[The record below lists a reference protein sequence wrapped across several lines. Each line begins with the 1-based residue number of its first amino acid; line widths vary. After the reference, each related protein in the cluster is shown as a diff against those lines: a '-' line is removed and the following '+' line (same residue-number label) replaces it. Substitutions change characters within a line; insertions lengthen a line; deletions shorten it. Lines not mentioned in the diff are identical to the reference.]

1 MSSGHRL
8 RDVEQQRPL
17 LDREEE
23 EEEEVQEEE
32 EASAE
37 PRHGGEA
44 APLWFIRDCCGVVCA
59 AITWFLVF
67 FADFVVTFVML
78 LPSRSF
84 WFAVVHGVLFNSVAL
99 LALAS
104 HLRTML
110 TDPGAVPK
118 GTATQ
123 RHLEALQLKP
133 GQVVYK
139 CPKCCSIKPE
149 RAHHCSVCK
158 RCIRK
163 MDHHCPWV
171 NNCVGEKNQ
180 RFFVLFTM
188 YVAVLSAHALLL
200 CGNQFFTC
208 VRLQWSECSDFSP
221 PANMMLTIFL
231 CMESLLFLTF
241 TAVMFSTQL
250 HSICNDQTEIE
261 RLKQEK
267 ATWERRTRWAGLRA
281 VFGGPPSLM
290 WFSPFAG
297 LKLPPFHLRHTWRG
311 GAEFSV

>member
-17 LDREEE
+17 LDEKEPVE
-23 EEEEVQEEE
+23 SSLSEVKQ
-32 EASAE
+32 
-37 PRHGGEA
+37 
-44 APLWFIRDCCGVVCA
+44 LWFIQDCCGMVCA
-59 AITWFLVF
+59 IITWFLVF

-84 WFAVVHGVLFNSVAL
+84 WYAVVNGVVFNSLAV

-118 GTATQ
+118 GNATKKYM
-123 RHLEALQLKP
+123 ESLQLKP
-133 GQVVYK
+133 GEVIYK

-149 RAHHCSVCK
+149 RAHHCSICK

-188 YVAVLSAHALLL
+188 YIAVISSHALAL
-200 CGNQFFTC
+200 CGYQFITC
-208 VRLQWSECSDFSP
+208 IRVQWRECSDFSP
-221 PANMMLTIFL
+221 PVTMMLMIFL
-231 CMESLLFLTF
+231 CMEALLFLTF

-250 HSICNDQTEIE
+250 HSICNDETVVY
-261 RLKQEK
+261 LC
-267 ATWERRTRWAGLRA
+267 ARRSSA
-281 VFGGPPSLM
+281 
-290 WFSPFAG
+290 
-297 LKLPPFHLRHTWRG
+297 
-311 GAEFSV
+311 